1 MNAAD
6 YLILAGIVI
15 SALVGGARG
24 LLRES
29 VALVTWILALFLA
42 WHFSELL
49 APHLGGLLAYDNVRP
64 WAARAIIVVVVLLI
78 GTLVGVT
85 LAHYV
90 RLSIFSGV
98 DRLFGFLFGVLRGIV
113 LLGVFVILGQ
123 LLQLQGEHWWRHSM
137 LIPYGESIA
146 NGLRAIVGE
155 ARIHPD
161 PDEHLET

>member
-6 YLILAGIVI
+6 YLILAGILI

-29 VALVTWILALFLA
+29 VALMTWVLALFLA
-42 WHFSELL
+42 WHFSYLL
-49 APHLGGLLAYDNVRP
+49 APHLGGLLAHDNVRP
-64 WAARAIIVVVVLLI
+64 WAARTIIVVVVLLV

-90 RLSIFSGV
+90 RLSIFSGM
-98 DRLFGFLFGVLRGIV
+98 DRLFGFLFGILRGIV

-123 LLQLQGEHWWRHSM
+123 LLQLQGEQWWRHAM
-137 LIPYGESIA
+137 LIPYGETIA
-146 NGLRAIVGE
+146 NGLRSIVGE
-155 ARIHPD
+155 ARIHPS
-161 PDEHLET
+161 PDEHLKL

>member
-6 YLILAGIVI
+6 YLILAGILI
-15 SALVGGARG
+15 SALVGGVRG

-29 VALVTWILALFLA
+29 VAVVTWLLALFLA
-42 WHFSELL
+42 WHFSDLL
-49 APHLGGLLAYDNVRP
+49 APHLGGLLARDNVRP
-64 WAARAIIVVVVLLI
+64 WAARTIIVVVVLLI

-90 RLSIFSGV
+90 RLSIFSGM

-113 LLGVFVILGQ
+113 LLGVFVILAQ
-123 LLQLQGEHWWRHSM
+123 LLQLQGENWWRRSM
-137 LIPYGESIA
+137 LIPYGESVA

-155 ARIHPD
+155 ARIHPA
-161 PDEHLET
+161 PDEHVRV